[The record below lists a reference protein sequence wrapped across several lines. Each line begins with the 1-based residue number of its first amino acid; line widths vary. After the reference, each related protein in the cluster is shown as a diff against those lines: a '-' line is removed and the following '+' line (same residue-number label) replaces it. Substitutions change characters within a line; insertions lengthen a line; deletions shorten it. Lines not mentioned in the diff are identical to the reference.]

1 MSQAPP
7 DSADAPPWLSIVMPT
22 HQGER
27 WLGATLDSLAA
38 QSVRGFECLVIDSSP
53 DDATLDLARSYDDR
67 LTMRFFKRPD
77 LNHWRSKTNFGFQEA
92 RAAHV
97 CMLHQDDFWL
107 PGRGEAVRRWIA
119 AAPDI
124 AVHLHPA
131 QFVDASG
138 RRLGLW
144 TCPLP
149 AGGAPISRDLLL
161 RRLLVQNF
169 ISVPTPTIRRDAF
182 LAVGGIDEALWYTG
196 DWDLYLKL
204 AALGAFAYHRE
215 VLCSFRIHGDSLTMT
230 GSRDPR
236 DFEAQMQSVLAAHIG
251 QVAPAER
258 AGVLKQ
264 ARASIRIN
272 STLAA
277 SGGNRIG
284 PGLSALG
291 AILGLGPRR
300 AFEYLRHSRLAERVF
315 PRLRA
320 GLARDR

>member
-1 MSQAPP
+1 
-7 DSADAPPWLSIVMPT
+7 
-22 HQGER
+22 
-27 WLGATLDSLAA
+27 
-38 QSVRGFECLVIDSSP
+38 
-53 DDATLDLARSYDDR
+53 
-67 LTMRFFKRPD
+67 
-77 LNHWRSKTNFGFQEA
+77 
-92 RAAHV
+92 
-97 CMLHQDDFWL
+97 
-107 PGRGEAVRRWIA
+107 
-119 AAPDI
+119 
-124 AVHLHPA
+124 
-131 QFVDASG
+131 
-138 RRLGLW
+138 
-144 TCPLP
+144 
-149 AGGAPISRDLLL
+149 
-161 RRLLVQNF
+161 
-169 ISVPTPTIRRDAF
+169 
-182 LAVGGIDEALWYTG
+182 
-196 DWDLYLKL
+196 
-204 AALGAFAYHRE
+204 
-215 VLCSFRIHGDSLTMT
+215 MT